1 MMKGY
6 LTSKGIH
13 AGEGRIGRFLREIN
27 PRFHEERRQVGSGT
41 VIEILP
47 IQEELRQEIQRLGV

>member
-1 MMKGY
+1 MMKGS

-13 AGEGRIGRFLREIN
+13 AGDRRIGRILKEMN

-41 VIEILP
+41 VIEI
-47 IQEELRQEIQRLGV
+47 